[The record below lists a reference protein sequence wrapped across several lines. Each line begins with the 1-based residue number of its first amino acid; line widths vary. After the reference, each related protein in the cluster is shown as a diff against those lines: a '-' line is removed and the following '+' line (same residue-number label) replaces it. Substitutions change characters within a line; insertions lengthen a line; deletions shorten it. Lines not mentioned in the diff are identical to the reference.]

1 MYTCIY
7 IHVQTC
13 ICICIYIC
21 EQHSR
26 PTSLCRAP
34 KSRVDVLRRRAL
46 NLSSGLTHIQTHR
59 ALNLSSGLTNIQT
72 HLRTLSHKYAPAI
85 FHARR
90 KR

>member
-1 MYTCIY
+1 MYTYIH

-13 ICICIYIC
+13 IYICIYIC

-26 PTSLCRAP
+26 PPSLYRAP
-34 KSRVDVLRRRAL
+34 KSWVDVLCRRAL
-46 NLSSGLTHIQTHR
+46 NP
-59 ALNLSSGLTNIQT
+59 SSGLTNIQT
-72 HLRTLSHKYAPAI
+72 HARTLSHKYAPAI